1 MSGVR
6 NGVQALVKKE
16 TGNCLYV
23 HCFAHSLNLSVQ
35 EVTKKCDMLHNCMD
49 FIYQLV
55 QLIKY
60 SPKRLTLF
68 DSLRK
73 DITVSS
79 GDSTVSP
86 SLRTLCPTRWTVRH
100 SANDSILKNYETIKS
115 TLEIVQ
121 RGHDEYAA
129 KAKGLLIQ
137 MESFSIFFSLKLAYL
152 VYTPAEKCSINL
164 QARDTIACEALRGAR
179 LLSSHYSS
187 LRNEAAFTSFYK
199 TVLELSSSV
208 TDGPVLP
215 RYRKAPKRFECAQP
229 HRFSSPEEMYRV
241 TYFEA
246 LDYACGE
253 VQRRFDQSDLA
264 TVSEIESLL
273 LDASNGKTPTEIS
286 TTVQDFFREKIDLS
300 RFNIQQMLPDALKT
314 TFPGS
319 SSIKAVTS
327 IRTIADALNQSDV
340 VKGMLSEVDKVLKAY
355 FSFPVTSAT
364 AERAFSSLRRI
375 KTFFRSSM
383 TQQRLN
389 NLFLLF
395 ILKEEAQSLDLVSIS
410 NEFISANSRRL
421 NYFGRFSA

>member
-1 MSGVR
+1 
-6 NGVQALVKKE
+6 
-16 TGNCLYV
+16 
-23 HCFAHSLNLSVQ
+23 
-35 EVTKKCDMLHNCMD
+35 
-49 FIYQLV
+49 
-55 QLIKY
+55 
-60 SPKRLTLF
+60 
-68 DSLRK
+68 
-73 DITVSS
+73 
-79 GDSTVSP
+79 
-86 SLRTLCPTRWTVRH
+86 
-100 SANDSILKNYETIKS
+100 
-115 TLEIVQ
+115 
-121 RGHDEYAA
+121 
-129 KAKGLLIQ
+129 

-152 VYTPAEKCSINL
+152 VYTPAEQFSINL

-199 TVLELSSSV
+199 TVLELSSSL

-215 RYRKAPKRFECAQP
+215 RYQKAPKRFEGAQP

-300 RFNIQQMLPDALKT
+300 RFNIQLQMLPDALKT
-314 TFPGS
+314 AFPGS
-319 SSIKAVTS
+319 NSIKAVTS

-375 KTFFRSSM
+375 KTFLRSSM

-389 NLFLLF
+389 NFLTFHL
-395 ILKEEAQSLDLVSIS
+395 Q
-410 NEFISANSRRL
+410 
-421 NYFGRFSA
+421 GRSTVT